1 VPGLRSLRN
10 RLALIFAL
18 IIAGAIGTIYLS
30 VTPRLEASLTS
41 QRLNSLTADSKR
53 YIGRIANVLPAKALP
68 PLPPDAS
75 RKVRR
80 ARDKVVKDERQHR
93 VGVTRRVADL
103 SGAEV
108 VVYTTAPQGPLSVAD
123 SKVGGGVSTRDV
135 GDLAVRAIDS
145 KREVAATGPTG
156 AGRQAMVA
164 QPTFDDDGKV
174 TGAAVFATSL
184 SDVQDNVG
192 LIRRQVLL
200 SGGIALVI
208 AVLAGYL
215 VARALAARVKRLE
228 RAARKVAAGDFSQPI
243 RADSDDELGRLA
255 AAFDD
260 MQNQL
265 ARLDRA
271 RKQFIASASHEL
283 RTPIFSLGGFLEL
296 LADEDLDE
304 ETRRQFL
311 DQIRGQVERMRN
323 LSVELLDL
331 SRLEAGA
338 LELRPEPTD
347 VGQLAREVAAEFTP
361 AAARHDSEVT
371 LDLRP
376 EPIELECDPERV
388 AQVLRILLDNALR
401 HTPPGTGVR
410 VSAARSNGH
419 VRLEVSDQGL
429 GIKRQNMPHI
439 FEPFFTSNEEAQGAG
454 LGLAIAR
461 ELADR
466 MHGRL
471 SVRSIPGATT
481 FSLVL
486 PA

>member
-1 VPGLRSLRN
+1 LPGLRSLRN
-10 RLALIFAL
+10 RLAVIFAL
-18 IIAGAIGTIYLS
+18 IILGAIGTIYLS

-41 QRLNSLTADSKR
+41 QRLDQVRAQSEKLTLDLGRYLPPQKEPPLVKGTNRPDGKATKRALEDNVRRFAERFNTELLLMAVKKEGPFLLADSTPS
-53 YIGRIANVLPAKALP
+53 GGATT
-68 PLPPDAS
+68 PD
-75 RKVRR
+75 V
-80 ARDKVVKDERQHR
+80 Q
-93 VGVTRRVADL
+93 GVTRKALNSRL
-103 SGAEV
+103 SA
-108 VVYTTAPQGPLSVAD
+108 TAI
-123 SKVGGGVSTRDV
+123 VSTHN
-135 GDLAVRAIDS
+135 
-145 KREVAATGPTG
+145 
-156 AGRQAMVA
+156 GRQALAAKKFVVA
-164 QPTFDDDGKV
+164 DEEGENGV
-174 TGAAVFATSL
+174 EYVAVFSDSL
-184 SDVQDNVG
+184 ADVQANVE
-192 LIRRQVLL
+192 LIRRQVLI

-228 RAARKVAAGDFSQPI
+228 RAARKVASGDFSQPI

-260 MQNQL
+260 MQSQL

-271 RKQFIASASHEL
+271 RKQFIANASHEL

-304 ETRRQFL
+304 ETRRAFL
-311 DQIRGQVERMRN
+311 EQIRGQVDRMRN
-323 LSVELLDL
+323 LAVELLDL

-347 VGQLAREVAAEFTP
+347 VGQLAREIASEFTP
-361 AAARHDSEVT
+361 LASQHSSDVT
-371 LDLRP
+371 LNLRP
-376 EPIELECDPERV
+376 EPIELDCDPERV

-401 HTPPGTGVR
+401 HTPPGTGVQ

-419 VRLEVSDQGL
+419 VRLEVSDAGL

-439 FEPFFTSNEEAQGAG
+439 FEPFFTSNEQAQGAG

-461 ELADR
+461 ELAER

-471 SVRSIPGATT
+471 TVRSGPGRTT

-486 PA
+486 PS